1 MPFIIVGD
9 PLDKSPWIKKVYGC
23 VDLASQLSIA
33 VIRLSSITLL
43 ITDISMRSSEYF
55 LIVSL
60 LMSTLVLLQVK

>member
-9 PLDKSPWIKKVYGC
+9 PLDKSPVYGC

-43 ITDISMRSSEYF
+43 ITDISMRSSKYF
-55 LIVSL
+55 LIVL
-60 LMSTLVLLQVK
+60 LLKSTLLLLQVKE